1 MFKNLSNNS
10 LFVVIFTQYIITY
23 TEYLSFNYCKY
34 LNFGWLVFYITD
46 YEKRKEL
53 APSLTYVS
61 YLRTTFPESFFIK
74 LITCPVCIS
83 FWINVLC
90 SIGVSNWS
98 IFFVN
103 CWLSLALYYMLGFL
117 SRLSMEKING

>member
-1 MFKNLSNNS
+1 MIEALYQSFFICFILNVWFNTNA
-10 LFVVIFTQYIITY
+10 FV
-23 TEYLSFNYCKY
+23 EYCKY

-117 SRLSMEKING
+117 SRLSIEKING